1 MSDSSDAL
9 SYSATS
15 GGEVAPGIHR
25 IEFPFAGRL
34 ACCYALVG
42 EHVLVVDTGIAGTPA
57 DHILP
62 YLEAAGIDPERI
74 RYILASH
81 ADLDHT
87 GGNGPLLEAAPN
99 ALLLCHELDRPMIE
113 DADRLFHDR
122 YDEFRDA
129 HGIAESEAT
138 LAWVRENARHVPVDV
153 ALAGGERLRLGP
165 GRDVELLHTPG
176 HSRGH
181 LSVLDREAGAAVI
194 ADAALCDGIP
204 LLDGAP
210 GVPPTYRY
218 VDTYLATIAL
228 LEGCGADLLLTAHY
242 PVMRGAEARSFLAAS
257 RAYVARVEGVVRELL
272 EEAGALSTEQLIAAA
287 GPRLGDWPEASYAQL
302 VFPLAG
308 HLERLAAFGLV
319 AHESDEDGPRWR
331 LRDRPAHTPGG
342 E

>member
-1 MSDSSDAL
+1 MSDTDAL
-9 SYSATS
+9 THSETA
-15 GGEVAPGIHR
+15 GREVAPGIHR

-57 DHILP
+57 EHILP
-62 YLEAAGIDPERI
+62 YLRTAGIDPERI
-74 RYILASH
+74 RYVLATH

-99 ALLLCHELDRPMIE
+99 ALLLCHELDRAMIE

-122 YDEFRDA
+122 YDEFQDA
-129 HGIAESEAT
+129 HGIAESDAT
-138 LAWVRENARHVPVDV
+138 LAWVRENARHVPADV
-153 ALAGGERLRLGP
+153 VLAGGERLRLGP
-165 GRDVELLHTPG
+165 GHEVELLHTPG

-181 LSVLDREAGAAVI
+181 VSVLDRRAGAAVI
-194 ADAALCDGIP
+194 ADAALADGIP

-210 GVPPTYRY
+210 GVPPTYRF

-228 LEGCGADLLLTAHY
+228 LEGCDADLLLTAHY
-242 PVMRGAEARSFLAAS
+242 PVMQGDDARSFLATS
-257 RAYVARVEGVVRELL
+257 RAYVARVDGVVRELL
-272 EEAGALSTEQLIAAA
+272 ADAGALSTEELIAAA
-287 GPRLGDWPEASYAQL
+287 GPRLGDWPEASYGQL

-319 AHESDEDGPRWR
+319 AHERTGDGPRWR
-331 LRDRPAHTPGG
+331 WQRRPAHTGGG